1 MRDLIIGKNVAYALS
16 TATGVIAGSWA
27 SDLLTDGAI
36 AIVDDTG
43 TIVAHDAANLTGIPY
58 VNLLTKSG
66 TLSKTSF
73 PLYAGK
79 TKYSKQ
85 AYVAP
90 VAKVMALG
98 SEEASAAGNNSL
110 NLPATLSVGDV
121 IGIGVVNL
129 SLPVENTS
137 RYKEYTVTAVS
148 GDLLTGNG
156 SSNIITKLVAKIN
169 ADANRIVEAVAHED
183 GSDNNDGIKFTSKTA
198 GQVFGLYHVD
208 GILKD
213 ADISIITDVTLG
225 SGTVADILALH
236 KATKSRDGD
245 NSYRTDNDI
254 MFSGASQIVAGTTY
268 TTYVFTTEV
277 PNTDAIS
284 QSNKP
289 PMELVIAVPSGS
301 SAVIAAID
309 NLGAI
314 IV

>member
-1 MRDLIIGKNVAYALS
+1 MRDIIIGKDIAYALS
-16 TATGVIAGSWA
+16 TAGGVIAGSWA
-27 SDLLTDGAI
+27 ADLLTDGGI
-36 AIVDDTG
+36 AIVNNAG
-43 TIVAHDAANLTGIPY
+43 TIVAHNAANLNGIPY
-58 VNLLTKSG
+58 VNILTKSG
-66 TLSKTSF
+66 THNKTSF
-73 PLYAGK
+73 PLQVGK
-79 TKYSKQ
+79 TKYSKR

-98 SEEASAAGNNSL
+98 SEAAAAAGNKAL

-137 RYKEYTVTAVS
+137 RYKEYTITAVA
-148 GDLLTGNG
+148 GDLLTGVGAN
-156 SSNIITKLVAKIN
+156 NIITKLTAKIN
-169 ADANRIVEAVAHED
+169 ADANRIVQAVAHND
-183 GSDNNDGIKFTSKTA
+183 GAGNNDGIKLTSKTA
-198 GQVFGLYHVD
+198 GQVFGMYHVD

-225 SGTVADILALH
+225 SGTVADIIELH
-236 KATKSRDGD
+236 QATKSRDGN

-254 MFSGASQIVAGTTY
+254 MFTGANQIVAGTTY

-277 PNTDAIS
+277 PNTDVIS

-301 SAVIAAID
+301 AAVIAAID